1 MSPNP
6 AVSRRILVVDDNEDS
21 ADALTVL
28 LRLQGHL
35 VESANDGPRAL
46 EAAERFQP
54 DVILLD
60 IGMPG
65 MNGYEVCR
73 EIRQQPWGAAILLIA
88 QTGWGKDQ
96 DRQRTKE
103 AGFDGHLTKPID
115 HERLEEILADLSVD
129 GS

>member
-1 MSPNP
+1 MSANP

-21 ADALTVL
+21 AESLTML

-35 VESANDGPRAL
+35 VESAHDGPRAL

-65 MNGYEVCR
+65 MNGYEVAR
-73 EIRQQPWGAAILLIA
+73 RLRQMPAGQRALLVA
-88 QTGWGKDQ
+88 LTGWGQEDDK
-96 DRQRTKE
+96 RRAVA
-103 AGFDGHLTKPID
+103 AGFDHHLTKPVD
-115 HERLEEILADLSVD
+115 PARLSEVL
-129 GS
+129 GRR